1 MKNYSP
7 IDITI
12 DYHLTK
18 KKNKFI
24 YLFYRRTRKRLL
36 EKLKTLWYLTITLDL
51 TNVKKLI

>member
-1 MKNYSP
+1 MENYSP

-36 EKLKTLWYLTITLDL
+36 EKLKILWYLTITLDL

>member
-1 MKNYSP
+1 MENYSP

>member
-12 DYHLTK
+12 DYHLTKK

-36 EKLKTLWYLTITLDL
+36 EKLKTL
-51 TNVKKLI
+51 